1 MNDSHAFL
9 LRAAELLHS
18 HGTPSF
24 RLEGVM
30 TKVAASLG
38 VRAVFLYTPTALI
51 VSLGD
56 EKHEQTYLRRV
67 TSGDVDINR
76 LLSFDKTLGEL
87 EAGTI
92 SIAEATNQMEAA
104 AAESAPFSLFVS
116 LLAAAIACGGVAV
129 AFGGSLADTIVA
141 ALFGGMIALASSFF
155 QGPRFQRGWL
165 EPVLG
170 FLAALAAVIISQW
183 LPINDRL
190 VTLAALILPIPGL
203 TLTIAL
209 TELATGHLS
218 SGSARLAGAVVTL
231 FTLTVGVAIA
241 WRLTDGW
248 IANLAQGEPLPWWCL
263 WIAMA
268 ITPAAFAVVFKAP
281 FSQWPVIAV
290 VTVAGFVASRWGSHT
305 IAPEV
310 GAFLGALVV
319 GCLSNGYA
327 RIWNRPAMV
336 PQTPGLLILVPGSIG
351 FRSLAA
357 MVQSDTVKG
366 IELAFSMSIVG
377 VALVGG
383 LLLASQIISPKRIL

>member
-1 MNDSHAFL
+1 MAFA
-9 LRAAELLHS
+9 R
-18 HGTPSF
+18 F
-24 RLEGVM
+24 
-30 TKVAASLG
+30 
-38 VRAVFLYTPTALI
+38 FLYTPTALI

-56 EKHEQTYLRRV
+56 EEHEQTYLRRV

-76 LLSFDKTLGEL
+76 LLSFDKTLGDL
-87 EAGTI
+87 EAGEI
-92 SIAEATNQMEAA
+92 SIAEAYQRMEAA
-104 AAESAPFSLFVS
+104 AAESAPFSLPVS
-116 LLAAAIACGGVAV
+116 LIAAAVACGGVAV
-129 AFGGSLADTIVA
+129 AFGGSLADMVVA
-141 ALFGGMIALASSFF
+141 ALFGGVISFASFLF

-170 FLAALAAVIISQW
+170 FVAALAAVLISQW

-218 SGSARLAGAVVTL
+218 SGSARLAGAIVTL

-241 WRLTDGW
+241 WRITDGW
-248 IANLAQGEPLPWWCL
+248 VANPGIGNPLPWWCL
-263 WIAMA
+263 WAAMA
-268 ITPAAFAVVFKAP
+268 VTPAAFAVVFKAP
-281 FSQWPVIAV
+281 LSQWPVIAV
-290 VTVAGFVASRWGSHT
+290 VTVCGFVASRWGSQAV
-305 IAPEV
+305 APEV
-310 GAFLGALVV
+310 GAFLGSLVV

-357 MVQSDTVKG
+357 MIQSDTLKG

-383 LLLASQIISPKRIL
+383 LLLANQVISPKRIL